1 VCYEEPMG
9 DHRIQVPGGRTVGFH
24 DFGPA
29 DGAPALWCHG
39 GPGSRIEPAAMA
51 PAAAAAGLRIVGID
65 RPGYG
70 LSIPRP
76 ARTIADWVPD
86 GLAVAD
92 HLGIDRFV
100 AIGVSTG
107 GAYALAL
114 AALAPERVIGVV
126 ACCALSDMRWA
137 EGKSLMGTGRTD
149 ELWAAPDR
157 DTALAIAT
165 EVFGADGSQMT
176 QLMGDAGLAPAD
188 MALLAQPEFIT
199 GWMSALPEMFAHGA
213 TGYTDDR
220 RADGPGW
227 ESFDVSDVVCPVVI
241 VHGGADT
248 IVPVANAHHTAE
260 LLPGAELRIFPD
272 HGHLSIM
279 AEILPAALALQPAPP
294 A

>member
-1 VCYEEPMG
+1 MG
-9 DHRIQVPGGRTVGFH
+9 EDRIQLADGRFVGYI
-24 DFGPA
+24 DLGPA
-29 DGAPALWCHG
+29 DATPVLWCHG
-39 GPGSRIEPAAMA
+39 GPGSRLEPAAMA

-70 LSIPRP
+70 LSTPRP
-76 ARTIADWVPD
+76 GRTIAEWVPD

-114 AALAPERVIGVV
+114 AALAPLRVIGVV

-137 EGKSLMGTGRTD
+137 EGKAMMSSGRTD
-149 ELWAAPDR
+149 EIWNAPDR
-157 DTALAIAT
+157 DAALAIAT
-165 EVFGADGSQMT
+165 EVFGADGSQMAT
-176 QLMGDAGLAPAD
+176 MVGESGLAPAD
-188 MALLAQPEFIT
+188 MALLSDEAFAA
-199 GWMSALPEMFAHGA
+199 GWMAGLPEMFAHGVA
-213 TGYTDDR
+213 GYTDDR

-227 ESFDVSDVVCPVVI
+227 GSFDVAAVTCPVIV

-260 LLPGAELRIFPD
+260 LVPGAEVRIFPD
-272 HGHLSIM
+272 HGHLSVV
-279 AEILPAALALQPAPP
+279 AEVVPAATALSS
-294 A
+294 